1 MVLLYCNKVLFMRFR
16 LIKLC
21 DCTLEYIH
29 YVLCVYQHDL
39 GMVQK
44 HQRLDSLSRVATIG
58 TQQAHHTKELH
69 HMDQSKDAM
78 IIVLK
83 LKKRDCHLGTR
94 YGPVGLW

>member
-1 MVLLYCNKVLFMRFR
+1 MRFR

-44 HQRLDSLSRVATIG
+44 HQRLDSLSRVATEMVFR
-58 TQQAHHTKELH
+58 AHADLRT
-69 HMDQSKDAM
+69 
-78 IIVLK
+78 
-83 LKKRDCHLGTR
+83 
-94 YGPVGLW
+94 

>member
-1 MVLLYCNKVLFMRFR
+1 MRFR

-44 HQRLDSLSRVATIG
+44 HQRLDSLSRVITEMVSE
-58 TQQAHHTKELH
+58 HTLT
-69 HMDQSKDAM
+69 
-78 IIVLK
+78 
-83 LKKRDCHLGTR
+83 LGR
-94 YGPVGLW
+94 NL